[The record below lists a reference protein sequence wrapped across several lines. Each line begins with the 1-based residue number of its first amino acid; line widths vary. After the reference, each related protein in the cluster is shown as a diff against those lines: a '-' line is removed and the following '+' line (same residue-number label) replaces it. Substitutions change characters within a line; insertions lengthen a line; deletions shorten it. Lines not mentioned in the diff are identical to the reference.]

1 MSDCVERA
9 TPLVDLIRMLGLRDH
24 LFVLERDRVRS
35 IVTHADLGAAAVS
48 MVVLA
53 YILAFERA
61 CRELLAV
68 EQVDVLSLLT
78 DDRLG
83 AAERIFSLRRQ
94 NDAELELVDCLQ
106 FGDWRAAVRRSER
119 VCERLGY
126 PTGKAFKRSTKHLEH
141 YRNTLAHGGSILD
154 GLDGRG
160 MSDVIDEVL
169 DLFELT
175 DRAWAEVDRST
186 GPWDL
191 QAATIIDT
199 DHGPLTG
206 PEAIDW
212 HYSGTVHVVTA
223 WNPQGVTRTETV
235 NSEANRQLADM
246 LDRRALTHCEVIGR
260 SADRGWS
267 ERSFLIEGA
276 SRDEAIDLG
285 HLFSQLSV
293 FELTGGLATGAA
305 LQRR

>member
-1 MSDCVERA
+1 
-9 TPLVDLIRMLGLRDH
+9 
-24 LFVLERDRVRS
+24 
-35 IVTHADLGAAAVS
+35 
-48 MVVLA
+48 
-53 YILAFERA
+53 
-61 CRELLAV
+61 
-68 EQVDVLSLLT
+68 
-78 DDRLG
+78 
-83 AAERIFSLRRQ
+83 
-94 NDAELELVDCLQ
+94 
-106 FGDWRAAVRRSER
+106 
-119 VCERLGY
+119 
-126 PTGKAFKRSTKHLEH
+126 
-141 YRNTLAHGGSILD
+141 
-154 GLDGRG
+154 

-223 WNPQGVTRTETV
+223 WNPQGVTRTETM

-293 FELTGGLATGAA
+293 FELTGDSLRVLRCSDGEEMRCVP
-305 LQRR
+305 RRS